1 MLLIKL
7 SVPKYKKNME
17 QVAMNLF
24 VLFFMKIKYKV
35 LFFKRSLLHDFS
47 VECTIL

>member
-7 SVPKYKKNME
+7 SVPKYEKNVE

-24 VLFFMKIKYKV
+24 VLFFHENKI
-35 LFFKRSLLHDFS
+35 
-47 VECTIL
+47 